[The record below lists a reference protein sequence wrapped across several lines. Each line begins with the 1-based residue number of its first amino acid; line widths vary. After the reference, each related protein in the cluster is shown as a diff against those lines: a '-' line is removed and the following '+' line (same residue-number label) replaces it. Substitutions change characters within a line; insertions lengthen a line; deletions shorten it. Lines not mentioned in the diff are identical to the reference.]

1 MELDEKEEH
10 ARKCE
15 DDIMMVNEY
24 EKMLKKERS
33 GVSRTASRASKVM
46 Y

>member
-10 ARKCE
+10 VRKCE
-15 DDIMMVNEY
+15 DGIMMVSEY

-33 GVSRTASRASKVM
+33 SVTRTASRTSKVM